1 MDESQ
6 TIRVSVEEAAVL
18 LGIEQ
23 GSVKKR
29 IQRGKLRSEK
39 DARGITWVYLDR
51 SETVRD
57 QSQGRSETDRDE
69 LVGELRDRIAY
80 LERQVGEERE
90 SRRRA
95 DTIIAQLTQANAAL
109 AARVP
114 ELEAPGTPETAAEA
128 SEGAESRLAAGEDQA
143 TTQHHQVQRLT
154 EGVEHDAGTLREWT
168 GDVEET
174 AAGPMR
180 GRRRRAHRGP
190 GGAGCL
196 EASVWETLAGGLI
209 AIAAGL
215 VGFGGSYWTQTQ
227 QWRREDEH
235 RDYAE
240 RRQAYTEFLASWHSF
255 EEVRTRQQPSTSQPL
270 AAFEE
275 LQKAELQFQR
285 SFNVLSLIAPVE
297 VTEAAASVR
306 DREPGAPGRFWKAA
320 RKDLGKWPSQGRA

>member
-57 QSQGRSETDRDE
+57 Q
-69 LVGELRDRIAY
+69 LVGVLRDRIAY

-128 SEGAESRLAAGEDQA
+128 SEGAEPRLAAGEDQA

-168 GDVEET
+168 GDVED
-174 AAGPMR
+174 
-180 GRRRRAHRGP
+180 RRRSDAGEAQE
-190 GGAGCL
+190 GAQRP
-196 EASVWETLAGGLI
+196 WWRRM
-209 AIAAGL
+209 
-215 VGFGGSYWTQTQ
+215 FGG
-227 QWRREDEH
+227 
-235 RDYAE
+235 
-240 RRQAYTEFLASWHSF
+240 
-255 EEVRTRQQPSTSQPL
+255 
-270 AAFEE
+270 
-275 LQKAELQFQR
+275 
-285 SFNVLSLIAPVE
+285 
-297 VTEAAASVR
+297 
-306 DREPGAPGRFWKAA
+306 
-320 RKDLGKWPSQGRA
+320 